1 VTVPGLPPVSS
12 PGDAFLA
19 AIAQR
24 QDRTNEL
31 MAAQNE
37 LLAQI
42 RDRLP
47 APVSVEVQTSGVVE
61 LREPATPATPEPDPA
76 KAPAEPAQPEAARKA
91 ARRAPRKRTTTKTGG
106 A

>member
-47 APVSVEVQTSGVVE
+47 APVSFEVQTPGVVE
-61 LREPATPATPEPDPA
+61 LREPATSEPEPEA
-76 KAPAEPAQPEAARKA
+76 LAEPAQPEAAGKA

>member
-31 MAAQNE
+31 VAAQNE

-47 APVSVEVQTSGVVE
+47 APVPIEVPTPGVVK
-61 LREPATPATPEPDPA
+61 LREPATTPTLEADPA
-76 KAPAEPAQPEAARKA
+76 QAPAEPAQSETARKTP
-91 ARRAPRKRTTTKTGG
+91 RRAPRKRTTTKTGE